1 MPSQNS
7 DVRALL
13 IILILLWVFFSP
25 DGSDPASL
33 TPPELSHKR
42 QARFQGALDV
52 LDTTRWGD
60 FAPDVPLS
68 SLPPPPTETDR
79 PDADRE
85 QGPRFINITGFS
97 QLDGQGYAWE
107 DLGRFRNRCCEWSR
121 NAFPSASA
129 SRLYDDDSWERNIG
143 SGTWNNATGTL
154 HGTWVRRP
162 GTVARQA
169 AGYNL
174 STIAPG
180 ATWPSGLGEWGRNI
194 TGDHGKVEL
203 RIDEDEGGGVYE
215 EKVDGNT
222 SRGASLAREIQAVA
236 TIQDDASE
244 ASSLSLL
251 LHGVHWPRQGA
262 ILLTTSS
269 EKFDGIFGLPHL
281 APGPNFFH
289 TGQHLLNQTLGKII
303 EAREKSK
310 YGFPGNPW
318 GSRMEEDDGYPA
330 QCEYVMYLQLHPFEI
345 TRRYDTLLESY
356 IEELERE
363 LRHPTGAPIGRIPDL
378 RASMVAWSPDC
389 SFFLES
395 KGPPEF
401 PSVDGQHLVGMKE
414 DMFTYTAKEWL
425 IAFAAVVLG
434 QIWLFKAQMKQSSTP
449 STTGRVSF
457 WTVGTMLFAD
467 GMIFIAVCAW
477 SLNAT
482 ITLLPCLLVT
492 FAAFISMFI
501 EGAFLSEVWKI
512 QEPERRIRDRERE
525 QAAAANR
532 NVSSGAASTTTLPST
547 QPSISQPQPPTAQPT
562 APPSAP
568 AQPRQPIIV
577 PSDGDIDEAEQLA
590 NLLSGASALPL
601 PATARTPGQPAPTN
615 EPRPPTHFSA
625 IIGRFVLSGLFLLF
639 LSAVATSWPSHI
651 RSLYVNTLSF
661 LYLSLWVPQIIRNT
675 QRNSRQA
682 FTWRFMIGQSVLRLL
697 PFAYFFLREDNVLL
711 ADPDP
716 YAFLVLVSWV
726 WIQLWVMC
734 TQSVLGPRFGV
745 PRGWVREAWDYHPVL
760 RDDDLEGG
768 KVGSLPIG
776 LARTGTGLST
786 TTTAS
791 ASSPVEERGGGSGSG
806 RDRDREWSVV
816 SLTGTAS
823 TTEAGESSAGG
834 GTTTGNREREKEK
847 EREKQKGVTMRSVDC
862 AICRELLEVP
872 VFNNN
877 NNNNKAGSFF
887 SSSSESSS
895 SAVAA
900 ASSGMAGITGV
911 FARKAYMVT
920 PCRHIFHTDCLEG
933 WMKYRLQCPI
943 CREELPPL

>member
-1 MPSQNS
+1 MPTQNS
-7 DVRALL
+7 DFRAVL
-13 IILILLWVFFSP
+13 IVLILLWVFLSP
-25 DGSDPASL
+25 DSSDPASL
-33 TPPELSHKR
+33 TPPHIAQAR
-42 QARFQGALDV
+42 QAHFQGALDV
-52 LDTTRWGD
+52 LNTTRWGD
-60 FAPDVPLS
+60 FTPHAPGKGDDNYK
-68 SLPPPPTETDR
+68 ED
-79 PDADRE
+79 
-85 QGPRFINITGFS
+85 PRFQNITGFS
-97 QLDGQGYAWE
+97 QLDGKGYAWE
-107 DLGRFRNRCCEWSR
+107 DLGWFRNRCREWSR
-121 NAFPSASA
+121 NAFPSSTAVG
-129 SRLYDDDSWERNIG
+129 RLDDDDNWERSIG
-143 SGTWNNATGTL
+143 AGGTWQNATGTL

-162 GTVARQA
+162 GAVARQA
-169 AGYNL
+169 AAYNL
-174 STIAPG
+174 SAIAPG
-180 ATWPSGLGEWGRNI
+180 ATWPSGLVEWGRNI
-194 TGDHGKVEL
+194 TGDYGTIEL

-215 EKVDGNT
+215 EKAEGKIST
-222 SRGASLAREIQAVA
+222 GAGLAREIQAVA
-236 TIQDDASE
+236 TIQDEARK
-244 ASSLSLL
+244 ASSWSLH

-281 APGPNFFH
+281 APGPSFFH
-289 TGQHLLNQTLGKII
+289 TGQHLLNETLGKII
-303 EAREKSK
+303 QAREKSK

-318 GSRMEEDDGYPA
+318 GSRMEEDDGISA
-330 QCEYVMYLQLHPFEI
+330 QCEYVMHLQLHPLELS
-345 TRRYDTLLESY
+345 RRYEPSELLESV

-363 LRHPTGAPIGRIPDL
+363 LRHPTGAPVGRIPDL

-395 KGPPEF
+395 KGPPHF
-401 PSVDGQHLVGMKE
+401 PVVDGEHLVGMKE

-425 IAFAAVVLG
+425 IAFAAVILG

-467 GMIFIAVCAW
+467 GMIFVIACAW

-482 ITLLPCLLVT
+482 VTLLPCLLVT

-512 QEPERRIRDRERE
+512 QEPERRIRERERE
-525 QAAAANR
+525 QTAAANR
-532 NVSSGAASTTTLPST
+532 NAASTGAVASTAT
-547 QPSISQPQPPTAQPT
+547 QPATTQPQPPAATQA
-562 APPSAP
+562 APPPLPP

-601 PATARTPGQPAPTN
+601 PATATRPSQPNQPN
-615 EPRPPTHFSA
+615 EPRPPTTFSTVSK
-625 IIGRFVLSGLFLLF
+625 RFVLAGLFLLF

-651 RSLYVNTLSF
+651 RSFYVNTLSF
-661 LYLSLWVPQIIRNT
+661 LYLSLWTPQIIRNT

-682 FTWRFMIGQSVLRLL
+682 FSWRFMIGQSVLRLL

-716 YAFLVLVSWV
+716 YAFLVLTGWV
-726 WIQLWVMC
+726 WIQLWIMAA
-734 TQSVLGPRFGV
+734 QSILGPRFGV

-786 TTTAS
+786 VSST
-791 ASSPVEERGGGSGSG
+791 SSPAEERGGSWSLGGGS
-806 RDRDREWSVV
+806 
-816 SLTGTAS
+816 AAA
-823 TTEAGESSAGG
+823 TEAGESSAATASAGG
-834 GTTTGNREREKEK
+834 SRNREREKEK
-847 EREKQKGVTMRSVDC
+847 EREKNKGVNMRSVDC

-872 VFNNN
+872 VFNN
-877 NNNNKAGSFF
+877 KA
-887 SSSSESSS
+887 SSSN
-895 SAVAA
+895 
-900 ASSGMAGITGV
+900 SGPGAGGPTSGITGV

-920 PCRHIFHTDCLEG
+920 PCRHIFHTNCLEG

>member
-13 IILILLWVFFSP
+13 IVLILLWIFFSP
-25 DGSDPASL
+25 DSSDPASL
-33 TPPELSHKR
+33 TPPEIAHAR
-42 QARFQGALDV
+42 EARFQGALDV
-52 LDTTRWGD
+52 LNTTRWGD
-60 FAPDVPLS
+60 FAPDAPS
-68 SLPPPPTETDR
+68 STSPRPPSETDG
-79 PDADRE
+79 PAGEIGKGNGDKHE
-85 QGPRFINITGFS
+85 QGPQFLNITGFS
-97 QLDGQGYAWE
+97 QLDGKGYAWE
-107 DLGRFRNRCCEWSR
+107 DLGRFRNRCREWSR
-121 NAFPSASA
+121 NAFPSAA
-129 SRLYDDDSWERNIG
+129 TVGPLDDDSWEPSMV
-143 SGTWNNATGTL
+143 SGTWKNATGTL

-162 GTVARQA
+162 GTVVRQA
-169 AGYNL
+169 AEYNL
-174 STIAPG
+174 SAIAPG
-180 ATWPSGLGEWGRNI
+180 ATWPSSLGEWGRNI
-194 TGDHGKVEL
+194 TGDHGKIEL
-203 RIDEDEGGGVYE
+203 RIDEDEGDGVYE
-215 EKVDGNT
+215 EKVEGKT
-222 SRGASLAREIQAVA
+222 SRGANLAREIQAVA

-244 ASSLSLL
+244 ASSWSLL

-289 TGQHLLNQTLGKII
+289 TGQHLLNETLGKII
-303 EAREKSK
+303 QARKKSK

-318 GSRMEEDDGYPA
+318 GSRMEDDDSFPA
-330 QCEYVMYLQLHPFEI
+330 QCEYVMYLQLQPLELS
-345 TRRYDTLLESY
+345 RQYESPQLLESY

-401 PSVDGQHLVGMKE
+401 PSVDGEHLVGMKE
-414 DMFTYTAKEWL
+414 AMFTYTAKEWL
-425 IAFAAVVLG
+425 IAFAAVMLG
-434 QIWLFKAQMKQSSTP
+434 QIWLFKEQMKLSNTP

-457 WTVGTMLFAD
+457 WTIGAMLFAD
-467 GMIFIAVCAW
+467 GMIFVTACAW

-512 QEPERRIRDRERE
+512 QEPERRIRERERE
-525 QAAAANR
+525 QAAAAAAAAAAANR
-532 NVSSGAASTTTLPST
+532 NASSSSAASTTPPPTT
-547 QPSISQPQPPTAQPT
+547 QPEPPTTQP
-562 APPSAP
+562 APPPPPS
-568 AQPRQPIIV
+568 QPRQPIIV
-577 PSDGDIDEAEQLA
+577 PSDGDIDEAEQLN

-601 PATARTPGQPAPTN
+601 PATARQPGLPAPTN
-615 EPRPPTHFSA
+615 EPRPPTPFST
-625 IIGRFVLSGLFLLF
+625 ITGRFVLAGLFLLF
-639 LSAVATSWPSHI
+639 ISAVATSWPSHI
-651 RSLYVNTLSF
+651 RSFYVNTLSF
-661 LYLSLWVPQIIRNT
+661 LYLSLWTPQIIRNA

-682 FTWRFMIGQSVLRLL
+682 FSWRFMIGQSLLRLL

-716 YAFLVLVSWV
+716 FAFLVLVAWV
-726 WIQLWVMC
+726 WIQLWVIC
-734 TQSVLGPRFGV
+734 AQSILGPRFGV
-745 PRGWVREAWDYHPVL
+745 PKGWVREAWDYHPVL
-760 RDDDLEGG
+760 RDDDLEG
-768 KVGSLPIG
+768 VSLPIG
-776 LARTGTGLST
+776 LARTGTGLS
-786 TTTAS
+786 S
-791 ASSPVEERGGGSGSG
+791 SSSSSSPTEERVRG
-806 RDRDREWSVV
+806 RAWSVV
-816 SLTGTAS
+816 SLGGPAAAAETGEGSAAAAAAAAATD
-823 TTEAGESSAGG
+823 SAGG
-834 GTTTGNREREKEK
+834 TRNREREKEK

-877 NNNNKAGSFF
+877 KGSGG
-887 SSSSESSS
+887 SSDS
-895 SAVAA
+895 A
-900 ASSGMAGITGV
+900 ASGITGV

-920 PCRHIFHTDCLEG
+920 PCRHIFHTNCLEG

>member
-1 MPSQNS
+1 MPTQNS
-7 DVRALL
+7 DFRAVLIVLL
-13 IILILLWVFFSP
+13 LLWIFLSP
-25 DGSDPASL
+25 DSSDPASL
-33 TPPELSHKR
+33 TPPEIAQAR

-52 LDTTRWGD
+52 LNTTRWGD
-60 FAPDVPLS
+60 FAPSAPGKGDNS
-68 SLPPPPTETDR
+68 HKED
-79 PDADRE
+79 
-85 QGPRFINITGFS
+85 PRFANITGFS
-97 QLDGQGYAWE
+97 QLDGKGYAWE
-107 DLGRFRNRCCEWSR
+107 DLGRFRNRCREWSR
-121 NAFPSASA
+121 NAFPSSTILG
-129 SRLYDDDSWERNIG
+129 RLDDDSGWERSINGPAI
-143 SGTWNNATGTL
+143 WQNATGTL

-162 GTVARQA
+162 GTVSRQA

-174 STIAPG
+174 SAIAPG

-194 TGDHGKVEL
+194 TGDHGTIEL
-203 RIDEDEGGGVYE
+203 RIDEDEGGGVYQ
-215 EKVDGNT
+215 EKTEGRI
-222 SRGASLAREIQAVA
+222 SRGAGLARKIQAVA
-236 TIQDDASE
+236 TIQDEATK
-244 ASSLSLL
+244 ASSLSLH

-281 APGPNFFH
+281 APGPGFFH
-289 TGQHLLNQTLGKII
+289 TGQHLLNETLGKII
-303 EAREKSK
+303 QAREKSE
-310 YGFPGNPW
+310 YGFPSNPW
-318 GSRMEEDDGYPA
+318 GSRMDLEDDGIAA
-330 QCEYVMYLQLHPFEI
+330 QCEYVMYVQLHPMYLSRWYKDPEE
-345 TRRYDTLLESY
+345 LESF
-356 IEELERE
+356 IEEVERE
-363 LRHPTGAPIGRIPDL
+363 LRFPTGAPVGRIPDL
-378 RASMVAWSPDC
+378 RASMVTWSPDC

-395 KGPPEF
+395 KGPPHF
-401 PSVDGQHLVGMKE
+401 PVVDGDHLIGMKE

-425 IAFAAVVLG
+425 IAFAAVILG

-467 GMIFIAVCAW
+467 GMIFVTACAW

-512 QEPERRIRDRERE
+512 QEPERRMRERGRE

-532 NVSSGAASTTTLPST
+532 NASSSGTG
-547 QPSISQPQPPTAQPT
+547 TAPT
-562 APPSAP
+562 APQPATTQPQAP
-568 AQPRQPIIV
+568 ATTQPAAPPPPVQPRQPIIV

-590 NLLSGASALPL
+590 DLLSGASALPL
-601 PATARTPGQPAPTN
+601 PATATRPGQPAQPN
-615 EPRPPTHFSA
+615 EPRPPTPFSTVA
-625 IIGRFVLSGLFLLF
+625 KRFVLAGLFLLF

-651 RSLYVNTLSF
+651 RSFYVNTLSF
-661 LYLSLWVPQIIRNT
+661 LYLSLWLPQIIRNT

-682 FTWRFMIGQSVLRLL
+682 YSWRFTIGQSCLRLL

-716 YAFLVLVSWV
+716 YAFLVFVGWM
-726 WIQLWVMC
+726 WIQLWIMFA
-734 TQSVLGPRFGV
+734 QSILGPRFGV

-760 RDDDLEGG
+760 RDDDLEG
-768 KVGSLPIG
+768 VTLPIG

-786 TTTAS
+786 APV
-791 ASSPVEERGGGSGSG
+791 SPAEERNRSWSLAGGGGGPTSS
-806 RDRDREWSVV
+806 S
-816 SLTGTAS
+816 A
-823 TTEAGESSAGG
+823 EAGEGSSTNGG
-834 GTTTGNREREKEK
+834 GGGGPRNREREK
-847 EREKQKGVTMRSVDC
+847 EREKQKGVAMRSVDC

-872 VFNNN
+872 VF
-877 NNNNKAGSFF
+877 KAGGNGSG
-887 SSSSESSS
+887 SPSS
-895 SAVAA
+895 SAGRGGGGPT
-900 ASSGMAGITGV
+900 SGITGV

>member
-1 MPSQNS
+1 MPTQNS
-7 DVRALL
+7 DFRAVLIVLL
-13 IILILLWVFFSP
+13 LLWVFLSP
-25 DGSDPASL
+25 DSSDPASL
-33 TPPELSHKR
+33 TPPHIAQAR
-42 QARFQGALDV
+42 QARFQGALDI
-52 LDTTRWGD
+52 LNTTRWGD
-60 FAPDVPLS
+60 FAPNAPGKGDNGHK
-68 SLPPPPTETDR
+68 ED
-79 PDADRE
+79 
-85 QGPRFINITGFS
+85 PRFQNITGFS
-97 QLDGQGYAWE
+97 QLDGKGYAWE
-107 DLGRFRNRCCEWSR
+107 DLGRFRNRCREWSR
-121 NAFPSASA
+121 NAFPSSTNLG
-129 SRLYDDDSWERNIG
+129 RLDDDNDWERSING
-143 SGTWNNATGTL
+143 GGTWQNATGTL

-174 STIAPG
+174 SAIAPR

-194 TGDHGKVEL
+194 TGDHGTIEL

-215 EKVDGNT
+215 EKVEGKT
-222 SRGASLAREIQAVA
+222 SRGAGLAREIQAVA
-236 TIQDDASE
+236 TIQDEARK
-244 ASSLSLL
+244 ASSWSLH

-281 APGPNFFH
+281 APGPSFFH
-289 TGQHLLNQTLGKII
+289 TGQHLLNETLGKII
-303 EAREKSK
+303 QAREKSK

-318 GSRMEEDDGYPA
+318 GSRMDIEDDGIAA
-330 QCEYVMYLQLHPFEI
+330 QCEYVMYVQLHPLERS
-345 TRRYDTLLESY
+345 RRYESSELLESI

-363 LRHPTGAPIGRIPDL
+363 LRHPTGAPVGGIPDL

-395 KGPPEF
+395 KGPPHF
-401 PSVDGQHLVGMKE
+401 PVVDGEHLVGMKE
-414 DMFTYTAKEWL
+414 DMFTYMAKEWL
-425 IAFAAVVLG
+425 IAFAAVILG

-467 GMIFIAVCAW
+467 GMIFVTACAW

-512 QEPERRIRDRERE
+512 QEPERRIRERERE

-532 NVSSGAASTTTLPST
+532 NASSSGATASTAPQPATTQLQPPATT
-547 QPSISQPQPPTAQPT
+547 QP
-562 APPSAP
+562 APPPPPGPP

-590 NLLSGASALPL
+590 DLLSGASALPL
-601 PATARTPGQPAPTN
+601 PATATRPGQGQQPNN
-615 EPRPPTHFSA
+615 EPRPPTTFSTVA
-625 IIGRFVLSGLFLLF
+625 KRFVLAGLFLLF

-651 RSLYVNTLSF
+651 RSSYVNTLSF
-661 LYLSLWVPQIIRNT
+661 LYLSLWTPQIIRNT

-682 FTWRFMIGQSVLRLL
+682 FSWRFMIGQSCLRLL
-697 PFAYFFLREDNVLL
+697 PFAYFCLREDNVLL

-716 YAFLVLVSWV
+716 YAFLVFVGWV
-726 WIQLWVMC
+726 WIQLWIMFA
-734 TQSVLGPRFGV
+734 QSILGPRFGV

-768 KVGSLPIG
+768 GGKVGSLPIG

-786 TTTAS
+786 ASVSPTEERTRSWSLGGPSFGTTA
-791 ASSPVEERGGGSGSG
+791 
-806 RDRDREWSVV
+806 
-816 SLTGTAS
+816 
-823 TTEAGESSAGG
+823 EAGEGSSATTGSSGG
-834 GTTTGNREREKEK
+834 GPRNREREKE
-847 EREKQKGVTMRSVDC
+847 REKNKGVTMRSVDC

-872 VFNNN
+872 VFNN
-877 NNNNKAGSFF
+877 KASGPGSG
-887 SSSSESSS
+887 
-895 SAVAA
+895 AA
-900 ASSGMAGITGV
+900 AGPTSGITGV

-920 PCRHIFHTDCLEG
+920 PCRHIFHTNCLEG

>member
-7 DVRALL
+7 DFRALL
-13 IILILLWVFFSP
+13 IVLILLWVFFSP
-25 DGSDPASL
+25 DSSDPASL

-52 LDTTRWGD
+52 LNTTRWGD
-60 FAPDVPLS
+60 FAPDAPLS
-68 SLPPPPTETDR
+68 SSPAPPAETDR
-79 PDADRE
+79 PAGDQE

-107 DLGRFRNRCCEWSR
+107 DLGRFRNRCHEWSR
-121 NAFPSASA
+121 NAFPSTTA
-129 SRLYDDDSWERNIG
+129 SRLYDDSWERNIG
-143 SGTWNNATGTL
+143 SGTWKNATGTL

-194 TGDHGKVEL
+194 TGGHGKIEL
-203 RIDEDEGGGVYE
+203 RIDEDEGDGVYE
-215 EKVDGNT
+215 EKFDGNT

-281 APGPNFFH
+281 APGPDFFH
-289 TGQHLLNQTLGKII
+289 TGQHLLHQTLGKII
-303 EAREKSK
+303 QAREKSK

-330 QCEYVMYLQLHPFEI
+330 QCEYVMYIQLHPLEL
-345 TRRYDTLLESY
+345 TRRYDSLQLLESY

-363 LRHPTGAPIGRIPDL
+363 LRHPTGAPVGSIPDL

-401 PSVDGQHLVGMKE
+401 PSVDGEHLVGMKE

-425 IAFAAVVLG
+425 IAFAAVLLG

-457 WTVGTMLFAD
+457 CTVGTMLFAD
-467 GMIFIAVCAW
+467 GMIFVTACAW

-501 EGAFLSEVWKI
+501 EGAYLSEVWKI
-512 QEPERRIRDRERE
+512 QEPERRIRQRERE
-525 QAAAANR
+525 QA
-532 NVSSGAASTTTLPST
+532 GAASTATLPST
-547 QPSISQPQPPTAQPT
+547 QPSITQPQPPTTQT
-562 APPSAP
+562 APPGAP

-601 PATARTPGQPAPTN
+601 PATARTPGQPPAAN
-615 EPRPPTHFSA
+615 ASRPPTPFSTIA
-625 IIGRFVLSGLFLLF
+625 GRFVLSGLFLLF
-639 LSAVATSWPSHI
+639 LSAVATSWPSHL
-651 RSLYVNTLSF
+651 RSIYVNTLSF

-682 FTWRFMIGQSVLRLL
+682 FTWRFMIGQSALRLL

-716 YAFLVLVSWV
+716 YAFLVLVGWT

-734 TQSVLGPRFGV
+734 AQSVLGPRIGV

-786 TTTAS
+786 TGSVA
-791 ASSPVEERGGGSGSG
+791 SPVEERGME
-806 RDRDREWSVV
+806 RAWSVP
-816 SLTGTAS
+816 SLTGTGTAS
-823 TTEAGESSAGG
+823 TAEAGESSVSGG
-834 GTTTGNREREKEK
+834 GARNREREKEK

-872 VFNNN
+872 VFNN
-877 NNNNKAGSFF
+877 KA
-887 SSSSESSS
+887 SSES
-895 SAVAA
+895 A
-900 ASSGMAGITGV
+900 ASGMGITGV
-911 FARKAYMVT
+911 FVRKAYMVT
-920 PCRHIFHTDCLEG
+920 PCRHVFHTDCLEG

>member
-13 IILILLWVFFSP
+13 IVLILLWVFFSP

-33 TPPELSHKR
+33 TPPEIAHAR

-52 LDTTRWGD
+52 LNTTRWGD
-60 FAPDVPLS
+60 FAPDA
-68 SLPPPPTETDR
+68 LPPSPPAPPTETDG
-79 PDADRE
+79 PVDGIGNGDGNHK
-85 QGPRFINITGFS
+85 QGPRFLNITGFS
-97 QLDGQGYAWE
+97 QLDGKGYAWE
-107 DLGRFRNRCCEWSR
+107 DLGRFRNRCREWSR
-121 NAFPSASA
+121 NAFPSTTVG
-129 SRLYDDDSWERNIG
+129 RLDDDDSWERSIG
-143 SGTWNNATGTL
+143 GGTWKNATGTL

-162 GTVARQA
+162 GTVVRQA

-174 STIAPG
+174 SAIAPG
-180 ATWPSGLGEWGRNI
+180 ATWPSGLVEWGRNI
-194 TGDHGKVEL
+194 SGDHGKIEL
-203 RIDEDEGGGVYE
+203 RIDEDEGDGVYE
-215 EKVDGNT
+215 EKVEGKT
-222 SRGASLAREIQAVA
+222 SKGASLAREIQAVA

-244 ASSLSLL
+244 ASSWSLL

-289 TGQHLLNQTLGKII
+289 TAQHLLNQTLGKII
-303 EAREKSK
+303 QAREKSK

-318 GSRMEEDDGYPA
+318 GSRMEDDDGFPA
-330 QCEYVMYLQLHPFEI
+330 QCEYVMYLQLLPLELS
-345 TRRYDTLLESY
+345 RRYESSQLLESY

-363 LRHPTGAPIGRIPDL
+363 LRHPTGAPVGRIPDL

-401 PSVDGQHLVGMKE
+401 PSVDGEHLVGMKE

-425 IAFAAVVLG
+425 IAFAAVMLG

-467 GMIFIAVCAW
+467 GMIFVTACAW

-482 ITLLPCLLVT
+482 VTLLPCLLVT

-512 QEPERRIRDRERE
+512 QEPERRIRERERE
-525 QAAAANR
+525 QAAAAANR
-532 NVSSGAASTTTLPST
+532 NASSSASTAPPPTT
-547 QPSISQPQPPTAQPT
+547 QPQPLATQP
-562 APPSAP
+562 APPP

-601 PATARTPGQPAPTN
+601 PATARTPGQQPPSN
-615 EPRPPTHFSA
+615 EPRPPTPFST
-625 IIGRFVLSGLFLLF
+625 ITGRFVLAGLFLLF

-651 RSLYVNTLSF
+651 RSFYVNTLSF
-661 LYLSLWVPQIIRNT
+661 LYCSLWVPQIIRNT

-682 FTWRFMIGQSVLRLL
+682 FSWRFMIGQSFLRLL

-716 YAFLVLVSWV
+716 FAFLVLVGWV

-734 TQSVLGPRFGV
+734 AQSVLGPRFGV

-760 RDDDLEGG
+760 RDDFDLEGG
-768 KVGSLPIG
+768 GAKGMGLPIG
-776 LARTGTGLST
+776 LARTGTGLS
-786 TTTAS
+786 S
-791 ASSPVEERGGGSGSG
+791 SSPTEERGRS
-806 RDRDREWSVV
+806 WSVV
-816 SLTGTAS
+816 SLTGTGTAS
-823 TTEAGESSAGG
+823 TAEAGEGSAAAATGSAGG
-834 GTTTGNREREKEK
+834 ARNREREKEK

-877 NNNNKAGSFF
+877 KGS
-887 SSSSESSS
+887 SGSSES
-895 SAVAA
+895 A
-900 ASSGMAGITGV
+900 ASGITGV

-920 PCRHIFHTDCLEG
+920 PCRHIFHTNCLEG